1 MIGATARRR
10 ERDLDVV
17 RDRRN
22 EVTSMSVYQRLES
35 LSIKLP
41 AVAPPVA
48 ALVPFVRSGWLVF
61 LSGHSS
67 ARGRSIYTETIQ
79 AFNLGAPTLAEA
91 GLRAIV
97 EALCIHQGV
106 SGNLQASCAA
116 MSASRRIGSNR
127 SAASGSTD
135 PVQRLHPVSSRGIV
149 PHLVAGPRDK
159 DGNVPP
165 GIPHATPAR
174 PDRSLRVDL

>member
-1 MIGATARRR
+1 
-10 ERDLDVV
+10 
-17 RDRRN
+17 
-22 EVTSMSVYQRLES
+22 MSVYQRLES

-97 EALCIHQGV
+97 EALCIHQGA
-106 SGNLQASCAA
+106 SGNLQKKIDSLVERGLLAKPKNLEAKAA
-116 MSASRRIGSNR
+116 NKR
-127 SAASGSTD
+127 T
-135 PVQRLHPVSSRGIV
+135 
-149 PHLVAGPRDK
+149 VADAES
-159 DGNVPP
+159 D
-165 GIPHATPAR
+165 
-174 PDRSLRVDL
+174 S